1 MFSLAITVFHC
12 HWPYG
17 VEYLVT
23 GVFFLQ
29 ENNHMMVAYSA
40 PAVVIYDVE
49 TGQPVIRLD
58 TTNDPVSGQ
67 VRQCCSSIMKCSGY

>member
-1 MFSLAITVFHC
+1 
-12 HWPYG
+12 
-17 VEYLVT
+17 
-23 GVFFLQ
+23 
-29 ENNHMMVAYSA
+29 MMVAYSA

-67 VRQCCSSIMKCSGY
+67 VRQ